1 MLANPPL
8 PRMRVLSGFL
18 AIVFQASAAG
28 LCAEPEMGRVT
39 HVVDGDTVELLLNR
53 QRIRIALAGID
64 APEQAQAHGPRS
76 RQSLLAICGGER
88 AKVEIAGKDA
98 TGRTRAHV
106 SCNGT
111 DASAEQVRRGMAWVS
126 PQEST
131 RGSTIHALQ
140 EEAKATRRGL
150 WADLAP
156 EPPWEWRR
164 RNR

>member
-1 MLANPPL
+1 
-8 PRMRVLSGFL
+8 MRLLSGVI
-18 AIVFQASAAG
+18 AILLQASAGG
-28 LCAEPEMGRVT
+28 LCAEPETGRVT
-39 HVVDGDTVELLLNR
+39 HVVDGDTLELLLNR
-53 QRIRIALAGID
+53 NRIRVALAGID
-64 APEQAQAHGPRS
+64 APDQGQAYGLRS

-98 TGRTRAHV
+98 AGRTRARV

-111 DASAEQVRRGMAWVS
+111 DAGAEQVRRGMAWVS

-164 RNR
+164 RSAAK